1 MTVLWIGL
9 YSITQGLDPIARL
22 FEMIFP
28 ITVIIFLTI
37 ALMSLGIFEINNL
50 RPVLGDGIMPVLR
63 GVKTTNLSFTC
74 SEIMFILVAFM
85 KKPKNAVKAVV
96 IGTGVVTS
104 FYMITMIMVIGAL
117 SVEGVVTRTW
127 PGLDLM
133 RSFEIPGLIFERF
146 ESFLLVIWIMQ
157 LFATFIITFYAAS
170 WESHKFLK
178 RNPFH
183 VCLGCFLLYISSLAC
198 RKMKM
203 TSLYWAIRSVISLC
217 IYLALCRF
225 CC

>member
-1 MTVLWIGL
+1 MTVLWIGI

-96 IGTGVVTS
+96 IGTSVVTS
-104 FYMITMIMVIGAL
+104 FYMITLIMVIGAL

-183 VCLGCFLLYISSLAC
+183 VCLGCFLLFISSLAC

-203 TSLYWAIRSVISLC
+203 TSLYWAIR
-217 IYLALCRF
+217 
-225 CC
+225 

>member
-1 MTVLWIGL
+1 MESCL
-9 YSITQGLDPIARL
+9 A
-22 FEMIFP
+22 
-28 ITVIIFLTI
+28 
-37 ALMSLGIFEINNL
+37 
-50 RPVLGDGIMPVLR
+50 LR